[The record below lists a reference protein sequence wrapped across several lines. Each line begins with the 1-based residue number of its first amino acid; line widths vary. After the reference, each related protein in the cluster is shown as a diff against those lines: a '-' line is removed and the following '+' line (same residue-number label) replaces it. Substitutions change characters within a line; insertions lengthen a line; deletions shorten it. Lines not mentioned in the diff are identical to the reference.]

1 MYYQA
6 DEIISSCK
14 ELALD
19 GCLPKFSKVLPM
31 KKLSSFI
38 VICTCGLTLVMVLLI
53 YLLVSLGYEQVVE
66 KRAEKNAKT
75 VADMTF
81 NALYQ
86 VMKKGWTQKDVSEF
100 LDGNR
105 RLFSGTNVNVV
116 IYQSDSVAAHYGR
129 RYDATP
135 DGNVRDVFRNGTTK
149 SVRTGSVIR
158 HIYPLTASAECLGC
172 HENARSGEVLG
183 VIDSHID
190 IGEDMK
196 ETRHKVFLF
205 LVVITLIPLCAAY
218 VLARVVNRR
227 VRKSMTALHD
237 RIEGVNR
244 INDLRMLEFQEIP
257 LGFTEFTE
265 MFDEMKK
272 IIGKLRDV
280 AIDKDVLEFEV
291 KLLER
296 FIITSEVV
304 RDWKAH
310 VNHILIEINSIMETY
325 FFFSLFMIDE
335 ESYDLE
341 VFWRNTPS
349 DHVKKTLEA
358 IIRDK
363 LAKSPR
369 FQQIEQLQIIHNVAL
384 PLSTLPPLREED
396 LELQTKAL
404 FLEAPRIG
412 GIVGIGVVS
421 ELAQYPARALVIESI
436 LATLLNV
443 VGSVKAIYRYTKE
456 LEFYATRD
464 PLTNLCNQRVFWEL
478 LNNEIDRATRH
489 DYSFALLLIDIDNFK
504 VINDSYGHA
513 FGDRMLQEVS
523 GIVKSALR
531 RGDIPARYGGDE
543 FAVILPESDGQQ
555 AYLVAKRI
563 MDDLLQFSLDA
574 PDGGTLKATISIGIS
589 LFPTHAKTS
598 KELFMMAD
606 NMRYRAKASGKNQ
619 IAIPTDEDLAEVY
632 RIIGEKNI
640 LIMKAI
646 EERRI
651 VPHFQPIVNVVTGAV
666 EAHEVLMR
674 INLPE
679 KVMCAEEFVGIA
691 EGMGVI
697 SRMDYILM
705 EKAFEKAHQS
715 AYRGYLFINI
725 SPKALILNEFI
736 PTVRR
741 LTKDYDIDPSKIVF
755 EITERETVKNLTL
768 LERFVLDLKFENYKF
783 AIDDFGSGFSSYQYL
798 KRFPVDF
805 IKVEGDFV
813 RGMVNGGGMDL
824 SIVKSIATLA
834 NGLGI
839 KTVGEFVENEKVLQ
853 AVGEVGLSYA
863 QGYHVGMPSPDLV
876 IGEP

>member
-1 MYYQA
+1 
-6 DEIISSCK
+6 
-14 ELALD
+14 
-19 GCLPKFSKVLPM
+19 M
-31 KKLSSFI
+31 KKLSNFI
-38 VICTCGLTLVMVLLI
+38 VVCTCGITVLMVLLM
-53 YLLVSLGYEQVVE
+53 YLLVSLGYEQIVE
-66 KRAEKNAKT
+66 RRVEKNAKT

-81 NALYQ
+81 NALYH
-86 VMKKGWTQKDVSEF
+86 VMRKGWSQKEVSEF
-100 LDGNR
+100 LDSNR
-105 RLFSGTNVNVV
+105 RLFSGTNVSVV
-116 IYQSDSVAAHYGR
+116 VYQNEAAAARQGR
-129 RYDATP
+129 SFDVMP
-135 DGNVRDVFRNGTTK
+135 DQNVRDVFRNGMQR
-149 SVRTGSVIR
+149 SFRTGSVIR
-158 HIYPLTASAECLGC
+158 HVYPLIASAECLGC
-172 HENARSGEVLG
+172 HTKARSGEVLG
-183 VIDSHID
+183 VIDSRID
-190 IGEDMK
+190 IAEELNDARRK
-196 ETRHKVFLF
+196 IFVLLAIIALLPLSAVFL
-205 LVVITLIPLCAAY
+205 
-218 VLARVVNRR
+218 LANAFSRR
-227 VRKSMTALHD
+227 VRSSVADLHS
-237 RIEGVNR
+237 RITGVNR
-244 INDLRMLEFQEIP
+244 ISDLRTLEFQDLK
-257 LGFTEFTE
+257 LGFTEFSDL
-265 MFDEMKK
+265 FAEMKM

-310 VNHILIEINSIMETY
+310 VNHILIEINAIMETY
-325 FFFSLFMIDE
+325 FFFSLFMVDE

-349 DHVKKTLEA
+349 EHIKETLEA
-358 IIRDK
+358 LLRDR

-369 FQQIEQLQIIHNVAL
+369 FQHIEPQQLHIIHNVAL
-384 PLSTLPPLREED
+384 PLATLPELREEE

-478 LNNEIDRATRH
+478 LGHELDRASRY

-504 VINDSYGHA
+504 IVNDSYGHT
-513 FGDRMLQEVS
+513 FGDRMLQEIS
-523 GIVKSALR
+523 EIMRSALR

-543 FAVILPESDGQQ
+543 FAVILPETDGQQ

-563 MDDLLQFSLDA
+563 IDNLNELSIQA
-574 PDGGTLKATISIGIS
+574 PDGESLKATVSIGIS
-589 LFPTHAKTS
+589 LFPTHGKTS

-619 IAIPTDEDLAEVY
+619 VSIPTDEDLAEVY
-632 RIIGEKNI
+632 RMIGEKNI

-646 EERRI
+646 EGRRI
-651 VPHFQPIVNVVTGAV
+651 VPHFQPIVNVQTGVV

-679 KVMCAEEFVGIA
+679 KVMRADEFVHIA
-691 EGMGVI
+691 EAMGVI
-697 SRMDYILM
+697 SKMDYILM
-705 EKAFEKAHQS
+705 EKVFEKVS
-715 AYRGYLFINI
+715 ETAYSGYIFINI
-725 SPKALILNEFI
+725 SPKALILNEYI
-736 PTVRR
+736 PTLRR
-741 LTKDYDIDPSKIVF
+741 LTKEYGIDPSRIVF

-813 RGMVNGGGMDL
+813 RGMAGGGVMDI
-824 SIVKSIATLA
+824 SIVRSIATLA

-839 KTVGEFVENEKVLQ
+839 KTVGEYVESEEILN

-863 QGYHVGMPSPDLV
+863 QGFHVGVPSPDLV
-876 IGEP
+876 IDGRVPSRD

>member
-1 MYYQA
+1 
-6 DEIISSCK
+6 
-14 ELALD
+14 
-19 GCLPKFSKVLPM
+19 M
-31 KKLSSFI
+31 KKLSNFI
-38 VICTCGLTLVMVLLI
+38 VVCTCGITVLMVLLM
-53 YLLVSLGYEQVVE
+53 YLLVSLGYEQIVE
-66 KRAEKNAKT
+66 RRVEKNAKT

-86 VMKKGWTQKDVSEF
+86 VMRKGWSQKEVSEF
-100 LDGNR
+100 LDSNR
-105 RLFSGTNVNVV
+105 RLFSGTNVSVV
-116 IYQSDSVAAHYGR
+116 VYQNEAAAARQGR
-129 RYDATP
+129 SFDVMP
-135 DGNVRDVFRNGTTK
+135 DQSVRDVFRNGMQR
-149 SVRTGSVIR
+149 SFRAGSVIR
-158 HIYPLTASAECLGC
+158 HVYPLVASAECLGC
-172 HENARSGEVLG
+172 HTEARSGEVLG
-183 VIDSHID
+183 VIDSRID
-190 IGEDMK
+190 IAEELNDARRK
-196 ETRHKVFLF
+196 IFVLLAIVALLPLSAVFL
-205 LVVITLIPLCAAY
+205 
-218 VLARVVNRR
+218 LANAFSRR
-227 VRKSMTALHD
+227 VRSSVADLHN
-237 RIEGVNR
+237 RITGVNR
-244 INDLRMLEFQEIP
+244 ISDLRTLEFQDLR
-257 LGFTEFTE
+257 LGFTEFSDL
-265 MFDEMKK
+265 FDEMKM
-272 IIGKLRDV
+272 IVGKLRDV

-310 VNHILIEINSIMETY
+310 VNHILIEINAIMETY
-325 FFFSLFMIDE
+325 FFFSLFMVGE

-349 DHVKKTLEA
+349 GHIKGILET
-358 IIRDK
+358 ILRDR

-369 FQQIEQLQIIHNVAL
+369 FQHIEPQQLHIIHNVAL
-384 PLSTLPPLREED
+384 PLATLPELREEE

-464 PLTNLCNQRVFWEL
+464 PLTNLYNQRVFWEL
-478 LNNEIDRATRH
+478 LGNELDRAARH

-504 VINDSYGHA
+504 IVNDSYGHA
-513 FGDRMLQEVS
+513 FGDRMLQEIS
-523 GIVKSALR
+523 ESMKSALR

-543 FAVILPESDGQQ
+543 FAVILPETDGQQ

-563 MDDLLQFSLDA
+563 IDDLNELSIQA
-574 PDGGTLKATISIGIS
+574 PDGESLKATVSIGIS
-589 LFPTHAKTS
+589 LFPTHGKTS

-619 IAIPTDEDLAEVY
+619 VSIPTDEDLAEVY
-632 RIIGEKNI
+632 RTIGEKNI

-646 EERRI
+646 EGRRI
-651 VPHFQPIVNVVTGAV
+651 VPHFQPIVNVQSGVV

-679 KVMCAEEFVGIA
+679 KVMRAEEFVHIA
-691 EGMGVI
+691 EAMGVI
-697 SRMDYILM
+697 SKMDYILM
-705 EKAFEKAHQS
+705 EKVFEKVS
-715 AYRGYLFINI
+715 ETAYRGYIFINI
-725 SPKALILNEFI
+725 SPKALILNEYI
-736 PTVRR
+736 PTLRR
-741 LTKDYDIDPSKIVF
+741 LTKEYGIDPSRIVF

-813 RGMVNGGGMDL
+813 RGMAGGGAMDI
-824 SIVKSIATLA
+824 SIVRSIATLA
-834 NGLGI
+834 HGLGI
-839 KTVGEFVENEKVLQ
+839 KTVGEYVESEEILN

-863 QGYHVGMPSPDLV
+863 QGFHVGVPSPDLV
-876 IGEP
+876 IDGRVPVPSRD